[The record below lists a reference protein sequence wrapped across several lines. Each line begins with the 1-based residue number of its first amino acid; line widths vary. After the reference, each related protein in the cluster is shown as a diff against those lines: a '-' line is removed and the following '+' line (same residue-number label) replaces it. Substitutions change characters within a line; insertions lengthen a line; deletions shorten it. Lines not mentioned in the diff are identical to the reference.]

1 MALVVL
7 LRGVNVGGHR
17 TFRPSVLAKTL
28 GFDAVSIGA
37 AGTFVIR
44 KPVARMK
51 IRSEFSRR
59 LPFDADVMICDG
71 SEILRLA
78 SADPFAGQPSGPA
91 ILQFAGVMAKRKP
104 LPALPLIMPP
114 AGAWSLKIVS
124 AHGRIVLGVCRR
136 EMKAIAYLGQLEKIV
151 GVPVTT
157 RSWNTILTIARALKA
172 GATMAPEGDDGD
184 GSARSI

>member
-17 TFRPSVLAKTL
+17 TFRPSVMAKTL
-28 GFDAVSIGA
+28 SFGAISIGA

-51 IRSEFSRR
+51 LRAEIARR
-59 LPFDADVMICDG
+59 LPFDADVMICEG

-78 SADPFAGQPSGPA
+78 SSDPFAGQPSGSA
-91 ILQFAGVMAKRKP
+91 ILQFVGVMAKRKHLSVP
-104 LPALPLIMPP
+104 LVMPP
-114 AGAWSLKIVS
+114 AGAWKLKIVGV
-124 AHGRIVLGVCRR
+124 HGRIVLGVCRR
-136 EMKAIAYLGQLEKIV
+136 EMKAITYLGQLDKIV

-157 RSWNTILTIARALKA
+157 RSWNTILTIARTLKG
-172 GATMAPEGDDGD
+172 GATMAPEVDDGD

>member
-28 GFDAVSIGA
+28 SFDAVSIGA

-44 KPVARMK
+44 KPVGRIK
-51 IRSEFSRR
+51 IRAEFARR

-78 SADPFAGQPSGPA
+78 STDPFAGQPSGPA
-91 ILQFAGVMAKRKP
+91 ILQFASVMAKRKI
-104 LPALPLIMPP
+104 LPSVPLIMP
-114 AGAWSLKIVS
+114 ATGAWSLKIV
-124 AHGRIVLGVCRR
+124 GVRDRILLGVCRR

-151 GVPVTT
+151 GVPLTT
-157 RSWNTILTIARALKA
+157 RSWNTILTIARTLKS
-172 GATMAPEGDDGD
+172 GV
-184 GSARSI
+184 

>member
-1 MALVVL
+1 MALVVF

-17 TFRPSVLAKTL
+17 TFRPSVLAKAL
-28 GFDAVSIGA
+28 GFDSVSIGA

-51 IRSEFSRR
+51 IRAEFSRR

-78 SADPFAGQPSGPA
+78 SANPFAGQPSGPA
-91 ILQFAGVMAKRKP
+91 ILQFAGVMAKRKH
-104 LPALPLIMPP
+104 LPARPLVMPP
-114 AGAWSLKIVS
+114 SGTWGLKIVS
-124 AHGRIVLGVCRR
+124 VHGGIVLGVCRR
-136 EMKAIAYLGQLEKIV
+136 EMKAIAYLGQLEKMI

-157 RSWNTILTIARALKA
+157 RSWNTMLTIARTLR
-172 GATMAPEGDDGD
+172 GRATMAPEGDDGD

>member
-44 KPVARMK
+44 KPVGRIKVRA
-51 IRSEFSRR
+51 EFSRR
-59 LPFDADVMICDG
+59 LPFDADIMICNG

-78 SADPFAGQPSGPA
+78 SADPFAGQPSGPK
-91 ILQFAGVMAKRKP
+91 ILQFAGVMAKRKH
-104 LPALPLIMPP
+104 LPAVPLTLPP

-124 AHGRIVLGVCRR
+124 VHGRIILGVCRR

-157 RSWNTILTIARALKA
+157 RSWNTILTIARTLRG

-184 GSARSI
+184 GSVRSI

>member
-17 TFRPSVLAKTL
+17 TFRPSVMAKTL
-28 GFDAVSIGA
+28 GVDAVNIGA

-44 KPVARMK
+44 KPVARIK
-51 IRSEFSRR
+51 IRAEITRR
-59 LPFDADVMICDG
+59 LPFDADVMICEG

-78 SADPFAGQPSGPA
+78 SSDPFARQPSGPA
-91 ILQFAGVMAKRKP
+91 ILQFAGVMAKRKH
-104 LPALPLIMPP
+104 LPSVPLIMPP

-124 AHGRIVLGVCRR
+124 VHGRIILGVCRR

-151 GVPVTT
+151 GVPLTT
-157 RSWNTILTIARALKA
+157 RSWNTILAIARTLK
-172 GATMAPEGDDGD
+172 GSATMARNSRRP
-184 GSARSI
+184 

>member
-44 KPVARMK
+44 KPIARTK
-51 IRSEFSRR
+51 IRAEFVHR

-78 SADPFAGQPSGPA
+78 SSDPFARQPSGSA
-91 ILQFAGVMAKRKP
+91 ILQFAGVMAKRKH
-104 LPALPLIMPP
+104 LPSLPLIMPP
-114 AGAWSLKIVS
+114 ASIWLLKIVS
-124 AHGRIVLGVCRR
+124 VHGRIILGVCRR

-157 RSWNTILTIARALKA
+157 RSWNTILTIARTLSG
-172 GATMAPEGDDGD
+172 GATMAPE
-184 GSARSI
+184 ARRP

>member
-37 AGTFVIR
+37 AGTFVIW
-44 KPVARMK
+44 KPIARMK
-51 IRSEFSRR
+51 IRAEFARL

-78 SADPFAGQPSGPA
+78 SSDPFAWQPSGPA
-91 ILQFAGVMAKRKP
+91 ILQFAGVMAKRTHLPSVP
-104 LPALPLIMPP
+104 LVMPT
-114 AGAWSLKIVS
+114 AGAWRLKIVS
-124 AHGRIVLGVCRR
+124 VHGRIILGVCRR
-136 EMKAIAYLGQLEKIV
+136 EIKAIAHLGQLEKII

-157 RSWNTILTIARALKA
+157 RSWNTILTIARTLRG

>member
-17 TFRPSVLAKTL
+17 TFRPSVMAKTL
-28 GFDAVSIGA
+28 SFDAVSIGA

-51 IRSEFSRR
+51 IRAEISRR
-59 LPFDADVMICDG
+59 LPFDADVMICEG
-71 SEILRLA
+71 SEILQLA

-91 ILQFAGVMAKRKP
+91 ILQFAGVMAKRKH
-104 LPALPLIMPP
+104 LPAVPLIMPA
-114 AGAWSLKIVS
+114 AGAWSVKIIAV
-124 AHGRIVLGVCRR
+124 HNRIVLGVCRR
-136 EMKAIAYLGQLEKIV
+136 EMKAIAYLGQLEKII

-157 RSWNTILTIARALKA
+157 RSWNTILTVARTLKG
-172 GATMAPEGDDGD
+172 GATMAAEDDHGDR
-184 GSARSI
+184 SARSI